1 MRRLISIAVLTSLIS
16 LDCGDG
22 GMDGDLP
29 REYRTIEVP
38 NAWLSSEEA
47 RARGRSLFQANCALC
62 HGERGNGQGLRREGL
77 TSQPRDFT
85 DPRWRA
91 SASPRRVFFAIR
103 EGLDGTPMPS
113 WKALPEPDAWAIT
126 AHVLSLGERR

>member
-38 NAWLSSEEA
+38 YAWLTSEEA
-47 RARGRSLFQANCALC
+47 RTRGRTLFQGNCALC
-62 HGERGNGQGLRREGL
+62 HGERGNGHGLRREGL
-77 TSQPRDFT
+77 RRPVLWISSFRSVSKG
-85 DPRWRA
+85 A
-91 SASPRRVFFAIR
+91 SRFQGGRPAP
-103 EGLDGTPMPS
+103 
-113 WKALPEPDAWAIT
+113 
-126 AHVLSLGERR
+126 AHA